1 MIFTFLKMALNFIE
15 KKISGDGGIRT
26 HELENFLNLHEI
38 YGEAANFLLEPTSC
52 LSIFSTNHNFMAFL
66 CFQKQQIFSTLNR
79 KKIRAALNNFDFF
92 PSKAHLEFTYPT

>member
-52 LSIFSTNHNFMAFL
+52 LSIFRVKCKIAS
-66 CFQKQQIFSTLNR
+66 KIVKP
-79 KKIRAALNNFDFF
+79 KKDITQN
-92 PSKAHLEFTYPT
+92 

>member
-15 KKISGDGGIRT
+15 KKISGDSGIRT

-52 LSIFSTNHNFMAFL
+52 LSIFKVSFKNLQSRHPKLFHDLKN
-66 CFQKQQIFSTLNR
+66 
-79 KKIRAALNNFDFF
+79 
-92 PSKAHLEFTYPT
+92 

>member
-15 KKISGDGGIRT
+15 KKISGDGRIRT

-52 LSIFSTNHNFMAFL
+52 LSIFS
-66 CFQKQQIFSTLNR
+66 
-79 KKIRAALNNFDFF
+79 
-92 PSKAHLEFTYPT
+92 